1 MLDFEF
7 DEEELQFRDI
17 VRDFAQNELKPAGTA
32 LDRSFDEELFWDVWK
47 KAAGLGL
54 LGVMVPK
61 QYGGVGASLLSLPL
75 IIEELSA
82 ADAGLAGSIALNW
95 GVQCLL
101 LLACNTRQM
110 ERYLP
115 MISNTEGVPAAACLT
130 EPCGGSDVESVQR
143 CGPGSIRT
151 VFRRTDDAYVIDGA
165 KCFTTNG
172 GVAGLYLVL
181 ASSDPN
187 AGPEASSVFIVPADT
202 PGLSIG
208 RKEEKMGF
216 RSSPTS
222 EVFFDGVKIPREN
235 LIGERG
241 LGVDYVEL
249 AMIFSRW
256 AVGLLAVGIARAAFE
271 QALGYAKERVQGG
284 KPIIE
289 HQGIGFKLADMATNI
304 EAGRNLAYRAAWASL
319 QLELEPA
326 ERFRTSCMAKQFCS
340 DMAMNVCIEAVQ
352 VFGGYGYTREY
363 PVEKYMRDVKV
374 TQIFEGTNEVQRAD
388 IIERL

>member
-7 DEEELQFRDI
+7 DEEELHFRDL
-17 VRDFAQNELKPAGTA
+17 VRDFAQRELKPAGA
-32 LDRSFDEELFWDVWK
+32 VLDRSFDEELFWELWK
-47 KAAGLGL
+47 KAADIGL
-54 LGVMVPK
+54 LGVMVPE
-61 QYGGVGASLLSLPL
+61 QYGGVGGSLLSLPL

-110 ERYLP
+110 EKYLP
-115 MISNTEGVPAAACLT
+115 MISSAGGVPAAACLT
-130 EPCGGSDVESVQR
+130 EPCGGSDVESVTR

-151 VFRRTDDAYVIDGA
+151 IFRRTDDGYVIDGT

-181 ASSDPN
+181 ASSDTN
-187 AGPEASSVFIVPADT
+187 AGPEASSVFIVPADA

-208 RKEEKMGF
+208 RKEDKMGF

-222 EVFFDGVKIPREN
+222 EVFFDGVKVPFEN
-235 LIGERG
+235 LIGEQG
-241 LGVDYVEL
+241 LGVEYVEL

-271 QALGYAKERVQGG
+271 EALGYARERVQGG

-289 HQGIGFKLADMATNI
+289 HQGIGFKLADMATGI
-304 EAGRNLAYRAAWASL
+304 EAGRALAYRAAWASL
-319 QLELEPA
+319 QLDLEPA

-340 DMAMNVCIEAVQ
+340 DMAMKVCIEAVQ
-352 VFGGYGYTREY
+352 IFGGYGYTKEY

-374 TQIFEGTNEVQRAD
+374 TQIFEGPNEIQRAD